1 MKNEEDLKSELKLQK
16 EIAYIAG
23 FLQGDVTVK
32 TLLESLAEGVVFI
45 NDSARIIL
53 INNRLSELTG
63 YDKFEVIGESLN
75 IFIPDEL
82 EKRHKK
88 HIHNYFTQPKI
99 RPMGIGMELIAK
111 RKDGSTFP
119 VEISISYLD
128 TDSGRLGIGFVTD
141 ITDRKKAENELKE
154 KNIELDAYAH
164 TVAHDLSSS
173 LLGIMG
179 YSELLIESGKEISE
193 EKRDSYLNQ
202 INVSSKKMDTI
213 IRELLVFAS
222 IKKEDVEIKK
232 VNMKELIESA
242 RQRLRYQID
251 QKEAQLKVSDNMLD
265 CLGYPLW
272 IEEIWYNLISN
283 AVKYGGDKPEIEIYC
298 TQAEDGFIK
307 YSVKDGGEGI
317 SEELKLVIFNDR
329 DAEKDKLSK
338 GLGLGLSIVRRI
350 TDKLNG
356 RLTVES
362 EEGKGSI
369 FSFYL
374 KH

>member
-1 MKNEEDLKSELKLQK
+1 MENQEDLKSELKLQK

-88 HIHNYFTQPKI
+88 HIQNYFAQPKI

-128 TDSGRLGIGFVTD
+128 TESGRLGIGFVTD
-141 ITDRKKAENELKE
+141 ITDRKKAETELKE

-242 RQRLRYQID
+242 CQRLRYQID
-251 QKEAQLKVSDNMLD
+251 QKDAQLKISDNMLD

-272 IEEIWYNLISN
+272 IEEIWYNIISN
-283 AVKYGGDKPEIEIYC
+283 AIKYGGDKPEIEIYC
-298 TQAEDGFIK
+298 AQSEDGFIK

-317 SEELKLVIFNDR
+317 SDELKLVIFNDR

-356 RLTVES
+356 RLKVES